1 MKRLMLIV
9 SILLLTACSSNK
21 IPDGFNENDL
31 NQKAEEIINLLNEN
45 NVDEVY
51 AMFRTDVQAMIKLED
66 LEVIIQDKF
75 NQVGTFKEISQ
86 VAITDTKDPNTSE
99 VYVVVIVSSD
109 HDKGRTT
116 YTLSFNK
123 ELEIVGFFIK

>member
-51 AMFRTDVQAMIKLED
+51 AMFRTDVQAMIELED

-99 VYVVVIVSSD
+99 VYAVVIVSSD
-109 HDKGRTT
+109 HEKGRTT

>member
-51 AMFRTDVQAMIKLED
+51 EMFRTDVQAMIKLED

-99 VYVVVIVSSD
+99 VYAVVIVSSD
-109 HDKGRTT
+109 HEKGRTT

>member
-51 AMFRTDVQAMIKLED
+51 TMFRTDVQAMIKLED

-75 NQVGTFKEISQ
+75 NLVGTFKEISQ

-99 VYVVVIVSSD
+99 VYAVVIVSSD
-109 HDKGRTT
+109 HEKGRTT

>member
-99 VYVVVIVSSD
+99 VYTVVIVSSD
-109 HDKGRTT
+109 HEKGRTT

>member
-1 MKRLMLIV
+1 MKRFMLIV

-51 AMFRTDVQAMIKLED
+51 EMFRTDVQAMIKLED

-109 HDKGRTT
+109 HEKGRTT

>member
-1 MKRLMLIV
+1 MKRLMIIV

-51 AMFRTDVQAMIKLED
+51 AMFRTDVQAMIELED

-99 VYVVVIVSSD
+99 VYAVVIVSSD
-109 HDKGRTT
+109 HEKGRTT

>member
-1 MKRLMLIV
+1 MKRFMLIV

-51 AMFRTDVQAMIKLED
+51 EMFRTDVQAMIKLED

-99 VYVVVIVSSD
+99 VYAVVIVSSD
-109 HDKGRTT
+109 HEKGRTT

>member
-1 MKRLMLIV
+1 MKRFMLIV

-99 VYVVVIVSSD
+99 VYAVVIVSSD
-109 HDKGRTT
+109 HEKGRTT

>member
-31 NQKAEEIINLLNEN
+31 NQKAEEIINLLNGN

-75 NQVGTFKEISQ
+75 NQVGTYKEISQ
-86 VAITDTKDPNTSE
+86 IAITDTKDPNTSE
-99 VYVVVIVSSD
+99 VYAVVIVSSD
-109 HDKGRTT
+109 HEKGRTT

>member
-9 SILLLTACSSNK
+9 SILLLTTCSSNK

-51 AMFRTDVQAMIKLED
+51 EMFRTDVQAMIKLED

-99 VYVVVIVSSD
+99 VYAVVIVSSD
-109 HDKGRTT
+109 HEKGRTT

-123 ELEIVGFFIK
+123 KLEIVGFFIK

>member
-31 NQKAEEIINLLNEN
+31 NQKAEEIINLLNGN

-99 VYVVVIVSSD
+99 VYAVVIVSSD
-109 HDKGRTT
+109 HEKGRTT